1 MAEEEEEEGDSSTL
15 RRVAWDGPIDGVR
28 DAAGR

>member
-1 MAEEEEEEGDSSTL
+1 MAEEEEEGDSST
-15 RRVAWDGPIDGVR
+15 RGRVAWDGSIDGVR